1 MFGRLVQYISQTAY
15 VRSAMEDETGLE
27 CFKQKPTPRIIWGLV
42 IIGISY
48 TIGWP
53 VVGLLGIVSVAW
65 EQPLLV
71 AIGGPVVYG
80 LSHLTFI
87 VGAWLAGADH
97 AKAFFR
103 WATRA
108 TILKLNKK
116 TSV

>member
-1 MFGRLVQYISQTAY
+1 MFDRLVEYISRTAY
-15 VRSAMEDETGLE
+15 VRSIMKDEAGLA

-53 VVGLLGIVSVAW
+53 AVALLGFLSVSW
-65 EQPLLV
+65 DKPLLV
-71 AIGGPVVYG
+71 AIGGPLVYG

-87 VGAWLAGADH
+87 VGAWLAGAEH

-103 WATRA
+103 WATRV
-108 TILKLNKK
+108 TMLKLTKNR
-116 TSV
+116 TA